1 MKDLV
6 TYTIL
11 AIIGYLIGSK
21 MRDHRWITKWTGR
34 VQTTSIAILLFA
46 MGLRMGSNEEV
57 TGNLSSIGLISFA
70 MTLIIM
76 ALSGV
81 FAAFT
86 RRCIGMDRY
95 AVMKESVVDGQKG
108 MLQADAEPD
117 SAQKVMAVII
127 LASVTVGL
135 LCGYFFVGDVF
146 AGHMERFDFFAGL
159 AVNLGL
165 FLLLLLI
172 GFNMGLDG
180 TVLENFK
187 KVGARILFFPFAIMA
202 GAFLAAALCSL
213 LLDIDLRGSFAVTA
227 GFGWYSLAPGIIL
240 ERGLAHLA
248 AISFMHC
255 IMREYFSLL
264 LVPIVAKKVGYMEAI
279 GICGATAMGV
289 CLPIVEKSTRG
300 DVAIYSFISGLIH
313 TVSVPILIPLI
324 LG

>member
-1 MKDLV
+1 MKDLI

-11 AIIGYLIGSK
+11 AIIGYFVGSK
-21 MRDHRWITKWTGR
+21 MREHRWVTKWTGR
-34 VQTTSIAILLFA
+34 IQTAAIAILLFT
-46 MGLRMGSNEEV
+46 MGLRMGSNDEV
-57 TGNLSSIGLISFA
+57 TDHLSSIGLISVA
-70 MTLIIM
+70 MTLAIM
-76 ALSGV
+76 LLSSLSAAL
-81 FAAFT
+81 T
-86 RRCIGMDRY
+86 RRCIGMDRW
-95 AVMKESVVDGQKG
+95 AVMQNREVDS
-108 MLQADAEPD
+108 LEETVTADEK
-117 SAQKVMAVII
+117 SGKAQTVMAVTI
-127 LASVTVGL
+127 LLSVMAGL
-135 LCGYFFVGDVF
+135 LCGYFFVGSLF
-146 AGHMERFDFFAGL
+146 AGHMDRFDFCAGL

-187 KVGARILFFPFAIMA
+187 KVGAKILFFPFAIMA

-213 LLDIDLRGSFAVTA
+213 LMDIDLRQSFAVTA

-240 ERGLAHLA
+240 ERGLARCA

-279 GICGATAMGV
+279 GLCGATAMGV

-300 DVAIYSFISGLIH
+300 DVTIYSFISGLIQ

>member
-1 MKDLV
+1 MKDLI
-6 TYTIL
+6 TYIL
-11 AIIGYLIGSK
+11 LAVIGYFIGSK
-21 MRDHRWITKWTGR
+21 MREHRQVTKWTGKI
-34 VQTTSIAILLFA
+34 QTAAIAILLLT

-57 TGNLSSIGLISFA
+57 TDNLSSIGVISVV
-70 MTLIIM
+70 MTLVVM
-76 ALSGV
+76 VLSGI
-81 FAAFT
+81 FASLT
-86 RRCIGMDRY
+86 RRCVGMDRWAKMKDK
-95 AVMKESVVDGQKG
+95 AVD
-108 MLQADAEPD
+108 LQEDPAAGGEK
-117 SAQKVMAVII
+117 SGRAQKVMAVTI
-127 LASVTVGL
+127 LVSVITGL
-135 LCGYFFVGDVF
+135 LGGYFLVGKLF
-146 AGHMERFDFFAGL
+146 AGHMERFDFYAGM

-187 KVGARILFFPFAIMA
+187 KVGAKILFFPFAIMT
-202 GAFLAAALCSL
+202 GAFLGAALCAIFM
-213 LLDIDLRGSFAVTA
+213 DIGLRESFAVTA

-240 ERGLAHLA
+240 ERGLARCA

-300 DVAIYSFISGLIH
+300 DVAIYSFITGVVH
-313 TVSVPILIPLI
+313 TALVPVLIPLI

>member
-6 TYTIL
+6 TYAIL
-11 AIIGYLIGSK
+11 AIVGYFIGSK
-21 MRDHRWITKWTGR
+21 MREHRWVTKWTGR
-34 VQTTSIAILLFA
+34 IQTTAIAILLFT

-57 TGNLSSIGLISFA
+57 TSNLSSIGLISLA

-81 FAAFT
+81 FAALT
-86 RRCIGMDRY
+86 RRCIGMDRW
-95 AVMKESVVDGQKG
+95 AVMKDKAVDAQDGSLPAEETSDRGQKI
-108 MLQADAEPD
+108 
-117 SAQKVMAVII
+117 MAATILLSVI
-127 LASVTVGL
+127 TGL
-135 LCGYFFVGDVF
+135 LCGYFFIGDVF
-146 AGHMERFDFFAGL
+146 ADHMDRFDFYAGL

-180 TVLENFK
+180 TVLKNFK
-187 KVGARILFFPFAIMA
+187 KVGAKILIFPFAIMA
-202 GAFLAAALCSL
+202 GAFLAAALCAL
-213 LLDIDLRGSFAVTA
+213 LLDIDLRESFAVTA

-240 ERGLAHLA
+240 ESGLAHCA

-264 LVPIVAKKVGYMEAI
+264 LVPIVAKKIGYMEAI

-300 DVAIYSFISGLIH
+300 DVAIYSFISGMIH
-313 TVSVPILIPLI
+313 TASVPILIPLI

>member
-1 MKDLV
+1 MKDLI

-11 AIIGYLIGSK
+11 AIIGYFVGSK
-21 MRDHRWITKWTGR
+21 MREHRWITKWTGR
-34 VQTTSIAILLFA
+34 IQTAAIAILLFT
-46 MGLRMGSNEEV
+46 MGLRMGSNDEV
-57 TGNLSSIGLISFA
+57 TDNLSSIGLISVA
-70 MTLIIM
+70 MTLAIM
-76 ALSGV
+76 LLSSISAAL
-81 FAAFT
+81 T
-86 RRCIGMDRY
+86 RRCIGMDRW
-95 AVMKESVVDGQKG
+95 AVMQNREVDS
-108 MLQADAEPD
+108 LEETVTADEK
-117 SAQKVMAVII
+117 SGKAQTVMAVTI
-127 LASVTVGL
+127 LLSVTAGL
-135 LCGYFFVGDVF
+135 LCGYFFINHIF
-146 AGHMERFDFFAGL
+146 ADHMDRFDFYAGL

-187 KVGARILFFPFAIMA
+187 KVGAKILFFPFTIMA

-213 LLDIDLRGSFAVTA
+213 LMDIGLRQSFAVTA

-240 ERGLAHLA
+240 ERGLARCA

-279 GICGATAMGV
+279 GLCGATAMGV

-300 DVAIYSFISGLIH
+300 DVTIYSFISGLIQ
-313 TVSVPILIPLI
+313 TASVPILIPLI

>member
-1 MKDLV
+1 MKDLI
-6 TYTIL
+6 TYIIL
-11 AIIGYLIGSK
+11 ALIGYFIGSK
-21 MRDHRWITKWTGR
+21 MREYRWVTKWTGKI
-34 VQTTSIAILLFA
+34 QTAAIAILLLT
-46 MGLRMGSNEEV
+46 MGMRMGSNDEV
-57 TGNLSSIGLISFA
+57 TDNLSSIGVISVI

-76 ALSGV
+76 LFSGV
-81 FAAFT
+81 FAGFT
-86 RRCIGMDRY
+86 RKAIGMDRW
-95 AVMKESVVDGQKG
+95 ARMKNGQTTAEAGTAAADG
-108 MLQADAEPD
+108 D
-117 SAQKVMAVII
+117 SGRAQTVMAVTI
-127 LASVTVGL
+127 LVSVTVGL
-135 LCGYFFVGDVF
+135 LCGYFFIKKIFGN
-146 AGHMERFDFFAGL
+146 HMDSFDFYAGM

-187 KVGARILFFPFAIMA
+187 KVGLRIVIFPFTIML

-213 LLDIDLRGSFAVTA
+213 VMNIGLRESFAVCA

-240 ERGLAHLA
+240 EAGLARCA
-248 AISFMHC
+248 AISFMYC

-264 LVPIVAKKVGYMEAI
+264 LVPIVARKIGYMEAI

-300 DVAIYSFISGLIH
+300 DVAIYSFISGVVH
-313 TVSVPILIPLI
+313 TASVPILIPLI